1 MVGASL
7 LLLLGIK
14 EMRRSKSLDSKPK
27 GLFEQRILSQDFTV
41 RIEECLEHLVVSGWQ
56 AHGEEVALSQWV
68 ILSFSVE

>member
-1 MVGASL
+1 MGASL

-14 EMRRSKSLDSKPK
+14 EMRRSEGLDSKPK
-27 GLFEQRILSQDFTV
+27 GLFEERIVNRDFTV
-41 RIEECLEHLVVSGWQ
+41 LIEECLEHLVVRGWH